1 MLRLAKIV
9 VASSAILIA
18 AASHGN
24 AAMQCGPH
32 EKIAAA
38 LGEKFHE
45 NRKAMGI
52 ANQAAVFE
60 LFVSVKGTWTL
71 TATNTK
77 GLSCIVASGEAWQDA
92 PMAVAGLES

>member
-1 MLRLAKIV
+1 MLRLVKIAA
-9 VASSAILIA
+9 ASSAILIA
-18 AASHGN
+18 ATSYGN
-24 AAMQCGPH
+24 AATQCGPH

-45 NRKAMGI
+45 NRKSLGI
-52 ANQAAVFE
+52 ANQATVIE

-77 GLSCIVASGEAWQDA
+77 GLACIIASGEAWQDA